1 MSKIKIPTGYI
12 EVELSSLTD
21 EDVDKLL
28 ELYTEMSVLQRYF
41 FQKSKG
47 EIKEEML
54 KIIGYKI
61 ICENEKTRENS
72 NSNAIA

>member
-1 MSKIKIPTGYI
+1 MSKIKIPTGYR
-12 EVELSSLTD
+12 EVELETLTD
-21 EDVDKLL
+21 DDVDKLL

-47 EIKEEML
+47 EIKEEMI

-61 ICENEKTRENS
+61 TCENEKKGKDTKNNE
-72 NSNAIA
+72 AV

>member
-1 MSKIKIPTGYI
+1 MSKIKIPTGYR
-12 EVELSSLTD
+12 EVELETLTD

-41 FQKSKG
+41 FKISKG
-47 EIKEEML
+47 EIKKEMI

-61 ICENEKTRENS
+61 NCENEKKREDS
-72 NSNAIA
+72 